1 MTYHYF
7 RYGIGAIYQ
16 KQERYELAEMHYK
29 RALRINHSSAL
40 IMCHIAVVSIINSYN
55 LNQKFLNRYYILYY
69 NYITSKIF
77 IMLQHFFNRYKIV
90 WTNLTKR
97 YILYT
102 LL

>member
-1 MTYHYF
+1 MLNADNDLYIYF

-55 LNQKFLNRYYILYY
+55 LNQNFLNYHYILYY
-69 NYITSKIF
+69 NMFNTSKNF
-77 IMLQHFFNRYKIV
+77 I
-90 WTNLTKR
+90 
-97 YILYT
+97 ILKYV
-102 LL
+102 